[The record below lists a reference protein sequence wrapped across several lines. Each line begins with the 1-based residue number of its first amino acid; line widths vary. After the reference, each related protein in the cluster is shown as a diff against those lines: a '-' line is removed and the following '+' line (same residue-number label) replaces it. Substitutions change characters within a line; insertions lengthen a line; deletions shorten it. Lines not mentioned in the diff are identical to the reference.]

1 VRRIAKILSVLGVL
15 AVASPAAADPALRPH
30 MGTPGFV
37 SRLQEDENAA
47 LLRGETVT
55 RDQTLERG
63 DKRYVG
69 GVTYTLVDA
78 TPDEI
83 DALLDDMRAYQKV
96 LPRTKQAR
104 LVGRNDADAY
114 IELHQGNA
122 IVDATY
128 TLRVRR
134 GRNEA
139 RFWLDATK
147 PHAIADAWGFFRY
160 EPVTDASGA
169 PRVLLTYGVL
179 VDLGPGLVRELFEDR
194 VKVALLSVPRRL
206 QVYVTENVRARAE
219 LW

>member
-1 VRRIAKILSVLGVL
+1 VRPLPTILSLIALVC
-15 AVASPAAADPALRPH
+15 AASAAAADDR
-30 MGTPGFV
+30 TPGFA
-37 SRLQEDENAA
+37 SRLQDDENVR

-55 RDQTLERG
+55 REQTIERG
-63 DKRYVG
+63 DKHYVG
-69 GVTYTLVDA
+69 GVTYTLIDA

-83 DALLDDMRAYQKV
+83 DALLDDMRAYQRV

-104 LVGRNDADAY
+104 LVGRNGPDAFV
-114 IELHQGNA
+114 ELHQGNA
-122 IVDATY
+122 IVDASY

-134 GRNEA
+134 GPNEA

-160 EPVTDASGA
+160 ESVTDASGA
-169 PRVLLTYGVL
+169 PKVMLTYGVL
-179 VDLGPGLVRELFEDR
+179 VDLGPGLVRELFEDQ

-206 QVYVTENVRARAE
+206 QAYVTENVRARAQ

>member
-1 VRRIAKILSVLGVL
+1 VRRIAKILSLLAVL
-15 AVASPAAADPALRPH
+15 ALASPAAGDA
-30 MGTPGFV
+30 GFV

-55 RDQTLERG
+55 REQTIERG
-63 DKRYVG
+63 EKRYVG

-83 DALLDDMRAYQKV
+83 DLLLDDMHAYEKV

-104 LVGRNDADAY
+104 LVGRNNGESY

-134 GRNEA
+134 GKNEA

-160 EPVTDASGA
+160 EPITDASGA
-169 PRVLLTYGVL
+169 PKVLLTYGVL
-179 VDLGPGLVRELFEDR
+179 VDLGPGLVRELFEDK

-206 QVYVTENVRARAE
+206 QAYVTENVRARAQ

>member
-1 VRRIAKILSVLGVL
+1 MLSLL
-15 AVASPAAADPALRPH
+15 ALVAGACAAGRARADALA
-30 MGTPGFV
+30 
-37 SRLQEDENAA
+37 SRLPEGETAR
-47 LLRGETVT
+47 LLQGETVT
-55 RDQTLERG
+55 RERTLEHG
-63 DKRYVG
+63 AARYVG

-104 LVGRNDADAY
+104 LVGRNGPDLFV
-114 IELHQGNA
+114 ELHQGNGLLEA
-122 IVDATY
+122 AY

-134 GRNEA
+134 GKNET
-139 RFWLDATK
+139 RFWLDASK

-169 PRVLLTYGVL
+169 TKVLLTYGVL
-179 VDLGPGLVRELFEDR
+179 VDLGPGLVRELFEDQVR
-194 VKVALLSVPRRL
+194 VALLSVPRRL
-206 QVYVTENVRARAE
+206 QTYVAENVRARAG